1 MKIASLLLRWYKS
14 FNVNYVGYQDRK
26 SGVVRRPW
34 NLLGRETQTE
44 QDFPFIEISLEDDIT
59 TIVGANESGKSH
71 LLAAISKV
79 LTGNG
84 IPDINGNAGP
94 YSQTDLCHYTSPRS
108 KNAED
113 WPHIGLRFKDISPT
127 ELKSIADAIGQASL
141 SKTTLTPAYHF
152 ALVIAP
158 DNAEVEAFLYLDD
171 SDTHIPLDRAKLAK
185 LRGCLPKVE
194 FIKSDL
200 AISDQVPIGALL
212 SALGTPADGHL
223 FDYKAAQAV
232 CSELASISIPKA
244 NAQLPPEVTQ
254 KLHVLQ
260 TDLKAADLSGAAKAQ
275 LEALLFRDV
284 LGITANTL
292 KFVADLDIAA
302 RTHADGLTTKWNRE
316 IEETLNLSHYWQQD
330 DSFALKIA
338 YRQGVIYFE
347 ITDKTGATY
356 TFKER
361 SSGLRYFLSYY
372 IQAKALERTSDN
384 RSTVV
389 LMDEPDSFLSILGQR
404 NLLAVFE
411 SLVRPESSAQN
422 CQLIYT
428 SHSPFLI
435 NRNFPRRLRLVRKGD
450 AEEGTQL
457 VDQAMLRRYE
467 PVRSALGV
475 DCAQTLFMGATNV
488 VVEGPADQYLFCE
501 LIRLFATPQ
510 NVSELLDL
518 NAVVMVSADSAPGVE
533 KLLAASQWG
542 DESIPATV
550 VLLDSDSSGDEARK
564 RITGKARNCK
574 RLIDDEF
581 VLQIADVVHGSTAHR
596 TVTTE
601 DLLPAMIYSA
611 AVIRYVERWHPE
623 ISEKLPEI
631 RQAAKSATFAAN
643 GLVEGT
649 RALMNKFVHDTPR
662 DYDKL
667 GVLQEVIATLG
678 ESADGKLELTGELGG
693 RLRTICEAL
702 RKVISASQQV
712 ARRVTGKQAIQRL
725 IDEFFVT
732 HKEAASVF
740 DVQLLVDRIRRDAEL
755 LGIDGERLDASLKQL
770 AAELDKVRASGQS
783 RFVADLWRTWKD
795 ALAAIRKN
803 PLGVSIRVQDGL
815 PVTHEGE
822 LTANNEPVARSMQ
835 ASELVMPT
843 PSPMP
848 AAEEQPCQ

>member
-14 FNVNYVGYQDRK
+14 FNVNYSGYPDRK
-26 SGVVRRPW
+26 AGVARRPW
-34 NLLGRETQTE
+34 NLLGRDAQSEH
-44 QDFPFIEISLEDDIT
+44 DFPFIEISLEDDIT
-59 TIVGANESGKSH
+59 TVVGANESGKSH

-79 LTGNG
+79 LTGQG
-84 IPDINGNAGP
+84 IPDVNGNAGP
-94 YSQTDLCHYTSPRS
+94 YSRTDLCHYTSPRS

-113 WPHIGLRFKDISPT
+113 WPHIGLQFKNISPG
-127 ELKSIADAIGQASL
+127 ELKQIGDAIGQASL
-141 SKTTLTPAYHF
+141 GKATPGTGYRITLI
-152 ALVIAP
+152 IAP
-158 DNAEVEAFLYLDD
+158 DNNGVEGHLYADD
-171 SDTHIPLDRAKLAK
+171 SDTPITLDKGKLAK

-212 SALGTPADGHL
+212 SALGSTATGHL
-223 FDYKAAQAV
+223 YDYKAAQAV
-232 CSELASISIPKA
+232 CGELASISVPA
-244 NAQLPPEVTQ
+244 PNTQLPATVTES
-254 KLHVLQ
+254 LRTLQ
-260 TDLKAADLSGAAKAQ
+260 DQLKAADLAGSAKAQ

-284 LGITANTL
+284 LGITTDTL

-372 IQAKALERTSDN
+372 IQAKALERTSAN

-411 SLVRPESSAQN
+411 SLVRPESSAQK
-422 CQLIYT
+422 CQLVYT

-435 NRNFPRRLRLVRKGD
+435 NRNYPRRLRLVRKGD

-488 VVEGPADQYLFCE
+488 VVEGPADQYLICE
-501 LIRLFATPQ
+501 LIRLFATPE
-510 NVSELLDL
+510 NVNELLDL
-518 NAVVMVSADSAPGVE
+518 NSVVMVSADSAPGIE
-533 KLLAASQWG
+533 KVLAASQWG

-550 VLLDSDSSGDEARK
+550 VLLDSDAAGDEAKK
-564 RITGKARNCK
+564 RITGQARNCK
-574 RLIDDEF
+574 RLIDEQF
-581 VLQIADVVHGSTAHR
+581 VLQIASIVPETASHR
-596 TVTTE
+596 CVTSE
-601 DLLPAMIYSA
+601 DLLPKDMYAA
-611 AVIRYVERWHPE
+611 AVVRYVERWHPE
-623 ISEKLPEI
+623 AKEKLPQL
-631 RQAAKSATFAAN
+631 RQAVASATFGAN
-643 GLVEGT
+643 GVVEST
-649 RALMNKFVHDTPR
+649 RKAMNDFVHDTPR
-662 DYDKL
+662 EFDKL
-667 GVLQEVIATLG
+667 GVLQEVIATLSETG
-678 ESADGKLELTGELGG
+678 PSVRDIAGELGG
-693 RLRTICEAL
+693 RLRGLCEIL
-702 RKVISASQQV
+702 RKSISASQQV

-755 LGIDGERLDASLKQL
+755 LGIDGERLDASLKHL
-770 AAELDKVRASGQS
+770 SGELDKLRASGHS
-783 RFVADLWRTWKD
+783 RFVADSWKPWKG
-795 ALAAIRKN
+795 AFGTIRKN
-803 PLGVSIRVQDGL
+803 PLGVTIRVKDGL
-815 PVTHEGE
+815 PVPEEGQ
-822 LTANNEPVARSMQ
+822 TPMATEPVPKSMQ
-835 ASELVMPT
+835 ASDVVMPT
-843 PSPMP
+843 LSPT
-848 AAEEQPCQ
+848 ASGTEQPCL

>member
-1 MKIASLLLRWYKS
+1 MRLASLLLRWYKS
-14 FNVNYVGYQDRK
+14 FNVSYVGYPDRK
-26 SGVVRRPW
+26 SGVTHRPW
-34 NLLGRETQTE
+34 NLLGRVTLTE
-44 QDFPFIEISLEDDIT
+44 HDFPFIEITLEDDIT

-79 LTGNG
+79 LTGRG
-84 IPDINGNAGP
+84 IPDIDGDSGP
-94 YSQTDLCHYTSPRS
+94 YSRTDLCHYTSPRS

-113 WPHIGLRFKDISPT
+113 WPNVGLRFKDISQD
-127 ELKSIADAIGQASL
+127 ELKKVGEAIGQSSL
-141 SKTTLTPAYHF
+141 GKTAPTPNHRLT
-152 ALVIAP
+152 LVIAP
-158 DNAEVEAFLYLDD
+158 DNASVEAYLYLDD
-171 SDTHIPLDRAKLAK
+171 SETPTPLDHAKLEK
-185 LRGCLPKVE
+185 LRACLPKVE
-194 FIKSDL
+194 FIKSEL

-212 SALGTPADGHL
+212 SALGCTADGQL

-232 CSELASISIPKA
+232 CRDVFSIGIPNP
-244 NAQLPPEVTQ
+244 NAQLPQEVTQ
-254 KLHVLQ
+254 KLQALQ
-260 TDLKAADLSGAAKAQ
+260 AQLKAADLAGKAKAQ

-284 LGITANTL
+284 LGITTDTL
-292 KFVADLDIAA
+292 KFVADLDITA

-338 YRQGVIYFE
+338 YRQGIIYFE

-372 IQAKALERTSDN
+372 IQAKALERTSAS

-389 LMDEPDSFLSILGQR
+389 LMDEPDCFLSILGQR

-411 SLVRPESSAQN
+411 SLVRPEASAQN

-435 NRNFPRRLRLVRKGD
+435 NRNYPRRLRLVRKGD

-488 VVEGPADQYLFCE
+488 VVEGPADQYVICE
-501 LIRLFATPQ
+501 LILLFATPE
-510 NVSELLDL
+510 NVNELLDL
-518 NAVVMVSADSAPGVE
+518 NSVVMVSADSAPGIE
-533 KLLAASQWG
+533 KMLAASKWG

-550 VLLDSDSSGDEARK
+550 VLLDSDGGGDEARK

-574 RLIDDEF
+574 QLIDDQF
-581 VLQIADVVHGSTAHR
+581 VLQIGSIFRDSDAQKCI
-596 TVTTE
+596 TTE
-601 DLLPAMIYSA
+601 DLLPAKVYSA
-611 AVIRYVERWHPE
+611 AVLRYVERWHPE
-623 ISEKLPEI
+623 VKEKLPQI
-631 RQAAKSATFAAN
+631 GQAVEAATFAAN
-643 GLVEGT
+643 GVVQGT
-649 RALMNKFVHDTPR
+649 RNVMNEYVHDTPR

-667 GVLQEVIATLG
+667 GVLQEVVATLD
-678 ESADGKLELTGELGG
+678 ESSNAVLDLAGELGS
-693 RLRTICEAL
+693 RLRKLCEAL
-702 RKVISASQQV
+702 QKAISASQQV

-740 DVQLLVDRIRRDAEL
+740 DVQLLVERIRRDADL
-755 LGIDGERLDASLKQL
+755 LGIDGERPDASLKHL
-770 AAELDKVRASGQS
+770 SGEIDRLRASGQS
-783 RFVADLWRTWKD
+783 RFVGDLWRTWKD
-795 ALAAIRKN
+795 VFGAIRKN
-803 PLGVSIRVQDGL
+803 PLGVSVRVKDAVPVVHEADHVASAKEVRETPADDRQPTDGKVQA
-815 PVTHEGE
+815 VT
-822 LTANNEPVARSMQ
+822 EPAQ
-835 ASELVMPT
+835 AT
-843 PSPMP
+843 
-848 AAEEQPCQ
+848 